1 MSCHGCPACVSREG
15 FGTLEHAHF
24 TSHLAWH
31 RSHHSR
37 LAVLFLLD
45 HQHLPRRNIL
55 LGTHLA
61 WKSRYI
67 WLVRRFMMTFPQM
80 PVSFRCASIPFQ
92 TRQPT
97 CQPSTRQP
105 ALCEKQPIGTR
116 QGSRPP
122 ARAGARGTCRAR
134 CRCSARWANAR
145 PAGGRWLRQ
154 RRAEPGILSFIFFE
168 WDWMDGLDGQNERQ

>member
-1 MSCHGCPACVSREG
+1 MEHEHSPHIWLGIGAG
-15 FGTLEHAHF
+15 F
-24 TSHLAWH
+24 S
-31 RSHHSR
+31 
-37 LAVLFLLD
+37 AVPPGPDLTQLSS
-45 HQHLPRRNIL
+45 LPHRNIL

-61 WKSRYI
+61 WRGRYI

-134 CRCSARWANAR
+134 CRRSARWANAR
-145 PAGGRWLRQ
+145 PAGARWLRQ

-168 WDWMDGLDGQNERQ
+168 WDWMDGWIGWAEREAMICNSILLEMV